1 MVVGPSVANL
11 LGLWYPD
18 RVVGVH
24 VTYPAEPYTGPGAS
38 ELSEREHEFLEGR
51 PAGQEAEGGYTH
63 IQRTK
68 PQTLSYS
75 LNDSPAGLAPWI
87 VEKWRAWSD
96 CGGDVERGF
105 FKDELLT
112 NVTLY
117 WLTETIDSS
126 FRVYRDWALGAESNP
141 HAWEG
146 REEVPRGVASKPL
159 ARDERVGVPSAVALF
174 PPIRPPGCRVS
185 GPSAPTR
192 TSGASP
198 GWPVARTSPL

>member
-1 MVVGPSVANL
+1 M
-11 LGLWYPD
+11 
-18 RVVGVH
+18 
-24 VTYPAEPYTGPGAS
+24 
-38 ELSEREHEFLEGR
+38 ERR
-51 PAGQEAEGGYTH
+51 
-63 IQRTK
+63 
-68 PQTLSYS
+68 
-75 LNDSPAGLAPWI
+75 
-87 VEKWRAWSD
+87 
-96 CGGDVERGF
+96 F

-174 PPIRPPGCRVS
+174 PADPPAGMSCEWAERSYSDLRRFSRMARGAHFPTMKEPELLAEDLRAFFRPLR
-185 GPSAPTR
+185 
-192 TSGASP
+192 
-198 GWPVARTSPL
+198 

>member
-1 MVVGPSVANL
+1 M
-11 LGLWYPD
+11 
-18 RVVGVH
+18 
-24 VTYPAEPYTGPGAS
+24 
-38 ELSEREHEFLEGR
+38 ERR
-51 PAGQEAEGGYTH
+51 
-63 IQRTK
+63 
-68 PQTLSYS
+68 
-75 LNDSPAGLAPWI
+75 
-87 VEKWRAWSD
+87 
-96 CGGDVERGF
+96 F

-146 REEVPRGVASKPL
+146 REEVPWGVASKPL

-174 PPIRPPGCRVS
+174 PVDPPGCRVS

>member
-1 MVVGPSVANL
+1 MDVGSSVANL

-24 VTYPAEPYTGPGAS
+24 VTYPAEPYTGPGALV
-38 ELSEREHEFLEGR
+38 LSEREREFLEGR
-51 PAGQEAEGGYTH
+51 PGGQEAEGAYTH

-68 PQTLSYS
+68 PQILSYG

-96 CGGDVERGF
+96 CGGDVERRF

-117 WLTETIDSS
+117 WLTETIGSS
-126 FRVYRDWALGAESNP
+126 FRVYRDWALG
-141 HAWEG
+141 G
-146 REEVPRGVASKPL
+146 RVQPPRLG
-159 ARDERVGVPSAVALF
+159 G
-174 PPIRPPGCRVS
+174 
-185 GPSAPTR
+185 T
-192 TSGASP
+192 
-198 GWPVARTSPL
+198 